1 MKRTLVEVSDA
12 KGISGEASQVGEF
25 RENCCPGKRV
35 SQGSGNNA
43 AEIRMFKY
51 ICRGPGRDEE
61 RIPGDQRKLILIIK
75 CRHAAE
81 LNPVGW
87 KEKLNKLGYVTEEF
101 PQPCTEGKAG
111 FFFAADRKMGED
123 GEKLRKK
130 LLRTKEVI
138 SLSLQCALET
148 GCQPSLAKEK
158 EIRHVI
164 HECSNHISESRERPK
179 GDQESWVEDL
189 CVLEEQRECSNSS
202 NITSLN

>member
-61 RIPGDQRKLILIIK
+61 RIPGDQRKLILIVK
-75 CRHAAE
+75 YRHAAE

-101 PQPCTEGKAG
+101 PQNSPSQ
-111 FFFAADRKMGED
+111 
-123 GEKLRKK
+123 
-130 LLRTKEVI
+130 VYN
-138 SLSLQCALET
+138 SL
-148 GCQPSLAKEK
+148 
-158 EIRHVI
+158 I
-164 HECSNHISESRERPK
+164 
-179 GDQESWVEDL
+179 
-189 CVLEEQRECSNSS
+189 SS
-202 NITSLN
+202 NFIQQFLGTPPPTSHPLPKTHHVHLQ